1 MKFKDLFPALKDDK
15 GRSSSVDALEKSPCR
30 LYARSSYSLPRS
42 TTDIDEELLTDVQT
56 YRVVSGYQVKYNEW
70 NTT

>member
-1 MKFKDLFPALKDDK
+1 MTFKDLLSALKDKK
-15 GRSSSVDALEKSPCR
+15 GRSSSVDALEKGPCH

-56 YRVVSGYQVKYNEW
+56 YRVVSGYQVKYHY
-70 NTT
+70 